1 VKIFKNGILK
11 IKKNKMTYKNYKAA
25 WSFECVLSTGVTV
38 KSWFYADTEQKA
50 RERIAGFF
58 EAKLL
63 KIKEIDN
70 PLLDLYKEKSKENT
84 AKSNP
89 LFKSL

>member
-1 VKIFKNGILK
+1 V
-11 IKKNKMTYKNYKAA
+11 TYKHYNAA
-25 WSFECVLSTGVTV
+25 WSFECVLPTGVRV

-50 RERIAGFF
+50 RDRITGFF

-63 KIKEIDN
+63 KIKQIDN
-70 PLLDLYKEKSKENT
+70 PLLDINKKIVQEDPV
-84 AKSNP
+84 KSNP

>member
-1 VKIFKNGILK
+1 
-11 IKKNKMTYKNYKAA
+11 MTYKHYNAA
-25 WSFECVLSTGVTV
+25 WSFECVLPTGVKV

-50 RERIAGFF
+50 RDRITGFF

-70 PLLDLYKEKSKENT
+70 PLLEIYEANKKKKEI
-84 AKSNP
+84 KSNP

>member
-1 VKIFKNGILK
+1 
-11 IKKNKMTYKNYKAA
+11 MTDKLYNAA
-25 WSFECVLSTGVTV
+25 WSFECVLPTGVKV

-50 RERIAGFF
+50 QERITGFF

-63 KIKEIDN
+63 KIKQIDN
-70 PLLDLYKEKSKENT
+70 PLLEIHTANEKKKEI
-84 AKSNP
+84 KSNP

>member
-1 VKIFKNGILK
+1 VTDKLYN
-11 IKKNKMTYKNYKAA
+11 AA
-25 WSFECVLSTGVTV
+25 WSFECVLSNGVTV

-50 RERIAGFF
+50 RDRITGFF

-63 KIKEIDN
+63 KIKQIDN
-70 PLLDLYKEKSKENT
+70 PLQDITKKIVQEDPV
-84 AKSNP
+84 KSNP

>member
-1 VKIFKNGILK
+1 
-11 IKKNKMTYKNYKAA
+11 MTYKHYNAA
-25 WSFECVLSTGVTV
+25 WSFECELSNGVRV

-50 RERIAGFF
+50 RDRITGFF

-63 KIKEIDN
+63 KIKQIDN
-70 PLLDLYKEKSKENT
+70 PLLEIHTANEKKKEI
-84 AKSNP
+84 KSNP